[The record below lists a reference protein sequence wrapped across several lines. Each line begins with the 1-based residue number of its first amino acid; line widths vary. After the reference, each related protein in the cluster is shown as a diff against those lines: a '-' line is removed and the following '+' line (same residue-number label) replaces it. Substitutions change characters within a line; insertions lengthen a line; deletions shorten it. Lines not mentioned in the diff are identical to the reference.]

1 MNKALNIL
9 YVGSLGLNSN
19 SLRRFNT
26 LSLLGHHTRGINI
39 DPLIFKSVFSRL
51 HYHLNVGPGVSRLNK
66 EILLLVRS
74 AAPDL
79 LLIDNKPFVSSGT
92 LRKVKVLAPKMK
104 IVNLITDDPTGQYRY
119 AWSICLKSA
128 SLYDC
133 HFVQRQ
139 VNVEELKA
147 EGARR
152 VEICYR
158 SYDPSFHRPIELNQA
173 DKLTFS
179 AEVGF
184 IGTYE
189 ANREAYIA
197 FLIEN
202 GIPVSVTGDGWPG
215 GERWNLIKPYYKG
228 PSVYGE
234 PYVKTINGM
243 KIALHF
249 LRQANRDEQDSRSFE
264 IPACGVFML
273 AESSAL
279 HRSLFE
285 DEKEAVFFK
294 SKEEML
300 EKIQYYLAHEEERK
314 KIARAGM
321 DRGLKSGYDH
331 TSRLKMVID
340 TVLNES

>member
-39 DPLIFKSVFSRL
+39 DPLIFKSAFSRL
-51 HYHLNVGPGVSRLNK
+51 HYHFNFGPGVRKLNK
-66 EILLLVRS
+66 EILSVVKS

-79 LLIDNKPFVSSGT
+79 LLIDNKPFVTSST
-92 LRKVKVLAPKMK
+92 LLKVRKLAPNMK

-128 SLYDC
+128 SLYDY
-133 HFVQRQ
+133 HFVQRE
-139 VNVEELKA
+139 VNVNELKA
-147 EGARR
+147 EGANK

-158 SYDPSFHRPIELNQA
+158 SYDPSFHRHIELNDA
-173 DKLTFS
+173 EKATYG

-197 FLIEN
+197 YLIEN

-215 GERWNLIKPYYKG
+215 GKHWNLIKPYYKG

-234 PYVKTINGM
+234 PYVKSINGM

-279 HRSLFE
+279 HRALYE
-285 DEKEAVFFK
+285 DGKEAVFFQT
-294 SKEEML
+294 KEEML
-300 EKIQYYLAHEEERK
+300 EKLRYYLAHNQERDLIAK
-314 KIARAGM
+314 RGAERGKI
-321 DRGLKSGYDH
+321 SGYDH
-331 TSRLKMVID
+331 TTRLKSVID
-340 TVLNES
+340 TVFQV